1 MNLVATIALAAS
13 ISSTVAFS
21 GLSQISR
28 HSVTALSHQRR
39 EVDVLTRRET
49 LESWVVG
56 AAVISTGFLT
66 SPEMALAFPNKIS
79 NQYDDRPK
87 QRGSKVCVICTVEVA
102 LVDFFGH
109 YRFAINYSLLKF
121 DRSIHSQPKGLGV
134 ATRKDMAGEEYLGLS
149 PCGTGEFFF

>member
-1 MNLVATIALAAS
+1 MPHPAFAVKSKTNLRMYWTMNLATIALAS

-21 GLSQISR
+21 GLSRISR
-28 HSVTALSHQRR
+28 DRVTALSHQRR

-56 AAVISTGFLT
+56 AVVISTGFLT

-87 QRGSKVCVICTVEVA
+87 QRGSKVCVFCTVEVA
-102 LVDFFGH
+102 LVDFFG
-109 YRFAINYSLLKF
+109 RN
-121 DRSIHSQPKGLGV
+121 
-134 ATRKDMAGEEYLGLS
+134 
-149 PCGTGEFFF
+149 

>member
-1 MNLVATIALAAS
+1 MNLVAAIALAS

-21 GLSQISR
+21 GLSRISR
-28 HSVTALSHQRR
+28 DRVAALSDQRR

-56 AAVISTGFLT
+56 AAAISTGFLT

-87 QRGSKVCVICTVEVA
+87 QRGSKVC
-102 LVDFFGH
+102 
-109 YRFAINYSLLKF
+109 
-121 DRSIHSQPKGLGV
+121 
-134 ATRKDMAGEEYLGLS
+134 GLS
-149 PCGTGEFFF
+149 PPQPNNNRCVLSVRLKLRWLIISAILASQLIIGP